1 MKKKSLALLVLT
13 AAAFTGTASAV
24 ETIRITGSTAFR
36 SSTLN
41 ACKNILK
48 PGFVFAY
55 AGGTF
60 TSAGQAIF
68 SGTTKAFAGPPAS
81 PETAV
86 IIKLSFSGSTGGL
99 QALTSNA
106 DIDTWLVDTTTM
118 STGGTA
124 NAPAVYDGGVTP
136 ANITMSDSFQST
148 TDFKT
153 PTLVTYPVAVQ
164 PFQWMRNVG
173 SPNTIT
179 SVDVWKVANLLSG
192 GTPLSLLTGNSADA
206 LTTVYATGR
215 DASSGTRT
223 VTFADSLFGGTN
235 ATCTQYDVIG
245 NPATDMVPFAGNGGH
260 ASGGFV
266 AADMNIPGSNNP
278 ANPTYGWLIGYA
290 GINDAQ
296 SVNAS
301 SPVATATATVLAGA
315 VTAVTPGVAGSNYG
329 SGTYLTFSGGGGTG
343 AAATP
348 VINAAGTITGFTVTN
363 GGSGYTSAPTVA
375 IKGGTTLN
383 WNGVP
388 YSADNVRQGR
398 YTFWSYE
405 FLCHRAGYV
414 NLPIANQLANQID
427 TVDAVSAGILR
438 STMAVERT
446 VEGGDVTPL

>member
-1 MKKKSLALLVLT
+1 MKKKALALLAL
-13 AAAFTGTASAV
+13 AAAFTGTAAAQT
-24 ETIRITGSTAFR
+24 TIRITGSTAFR

-41 ACKNILK
+41 ACRNVLK
-48 PGFVFAY
+48 PGFVYAY

-60 TSAGQAIF
+60 SSTGQAIF

-81 PETAV
+81 PETVV
-86 IIKLSFSGSTGGL
+86 IIKVSFSGSTGGL
-99 QALTSNA
+99 QAVTSNA
-106 DIDTWLVDTTTM
+106 DIDTYLVDTTAM
-118 STGGTA
+118 SVGGTA
-124 NAPAVYDGGVTP
+124 NAPAVYDPGVTP
-136 ANITMSDSFQST
+136 ANITMADTFQST

-153 PTLVTYPVAVQ
+153 PALVGYRVGVQ
-164 PFQWMRNVG
+164 PYQWMRNVG

-192 GTPLSLLTGNSADA
+192 GTPLSLLTGDPADA
-206 LTTVYATGR
+206 TTTVYASGR

-223 VTFADSLFGGTN
+223 ATFADSLFGGTN

-278 ANPTYGWLIGYA
+278 ANPTFGWIIGYA

-296 SVNAS
+296 SVIAS
-301 SPVATATATVLAGA
+301 SPAATATSTILAGA
-315 VTAVTPGVAGSNYG
+315 VTAVTPGVGGSNY
-329 SGTYLTFSGGGGTG
+329 STGTYVTFSGGGGTG

-348 VINAAGTITGFTVTN
+348 ILNSAGTITGFTVTN

-375 IKGGTTLN
+375 IRGGTTLN
-383 WNGVP
+383 WNGVT

-405 FLCHRAGYV
+405 LLYHRAGYA
-414 NLPIANQLANQID
+414 NANIAFQLAKQIEN
-427 TVDAVSAGILR
+427 VDAASAGILLN
-438 STMAVERT
+438 TMAVERT